1 MDQPI
6 LRSKR
11 SLVGILI
18 VAGVIAAI
26 AVALFASTNDD
37 KRTLARSD
45 ATPTAT
51 TSADRIA
58 IKALLTQ
65 FAQAVNDGDG
75 DALYAIQATS
85 YRQGCTRADFETVV
99 SSVKGQLFTDD
110 TGIQIQGDQALAKI
124 TQNLGGGS
132 TVSQSISVQREA
144 DGSWKLAAPAAGR
157 CIP

>member
-1 MDQPI
+1 MDQPV

-11 SLVGILI
+11 GLVGILI
-18 VAGVIAAI
+18 IAGVIAAI

-37 KRTLARSD
+37 ARTLARSD
-45 ATPTAT
+45 ATPTPT

-65 FAQAVNDGDG
+65 FAQAVNNGDG

-85 YRQGCTRADFETVV
+85 YRQGCNRADFEAVV
-99 SSVKGQLFTDD
+99 ASVKGQLFTDV

-132 TVSQSISVQREA
+132 TVSQGIPVQREG
-144 DGSWKLAAPAAGR
+144 DGSWKLAAPAEGR